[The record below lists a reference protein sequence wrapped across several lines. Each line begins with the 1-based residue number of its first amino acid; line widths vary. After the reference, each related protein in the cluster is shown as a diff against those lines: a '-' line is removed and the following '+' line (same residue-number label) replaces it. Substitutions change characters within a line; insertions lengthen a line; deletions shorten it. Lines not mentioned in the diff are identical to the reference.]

1 MDNRNVQICSQQMK
15 PIKIIK
21 WKVQIGITIAVGRVL
36 LLYDFVDSQ
45 VVQTKKL
52 KSTTAGIIR
61 KILAKEGDVV
71 NKG

>member
-1 MDNRNVQICSQQMK
+1 MEENFTRIYNQQIK

-21 WKVQIGITIAVGRVL
+21 WKVRPSVSVTIGHIL

-45 VVQTKKL
+45 MTQNRKL

-61 KILAKEGDVV
+61 KLVAKEGDVV
-71 NKG
+71 HKG

>member
-1 MDNRNVQICSQQMK
+1 MEEKIIQIYNQQIK

-21 WKVQIGITIAVGRVL
+21 WKVRPSVSVTIGHIL

-45 VVQTKKL
+45 VAQNRKL

-61 KILAKEGDVV
+61 KIVAKEGDVV
-71 NKG
+71 DKG